1 MIEKIKALC
10 IKHREIVVYLIV
22 GVMTTIVAWAAKF
35 LWNIIFYA
43 GTPHPLPVQTTILTI
58 VEFVAGVA
66 FAYPTNRKWVF
77 QSTNPKILKE
87 AAGFVASRL
96 ATLGIQMLLNLLL
109 INVLN
114 MNFYL
119 ATVLIS
125 VVVVVSN
132 YVFSKLLVFRKKS
145 NEHHEEA

>member
-10 IKHREIVVYLIV
+10 IKHREIIVYLIV
-22 GVMTTIVAWAAKF
+22 GVMTTVVAWAAKF
-35 LWNIIFYA
+35 LWNIVFYA
-43 GTPHPLPVQTTILTI
+43 GTAHPLPVQTTILTI

-77 QSTNPKILKE
+77 QSTNPNILKE

-96 ATLGIQMLLNLLL
+96 ATLGIQMLLNLVL

-132 YVFSKLLVFRKKS
+132 YVFSKLLVFRKKV
-145 NEHHEEA
+145 

>member
-1 MIEKIKALC
+1 MIEKIKSLC
-10 IKHREIVVYLIV
+10 IKHREIIVYLIV
-22 GVMTTIVAWAAKF
+22 GVMTTVVAWAAKF
-35 LWNIIFYA
+35 LWNIVFYA
-43 GTPHPLPVQTTILTI
+43 GTAHPLPVQTTILTI

-77 QSTNPKILKE
+77 QSTNPNILKE

-96 ATLGIQMLLNLLL
+96 ATLGIQMLLNLVL

-132 YVFSKLLVFRKKS
+132 YVFSKLLVFRKKV
-145 NEHHEEA
+145 

>member
-1 MIEKIKALC
+1 MIAKIKALC
-10 IKHREIVVYLIV
+10 IKHREIIVYLIV

-43 GTPHPLPVQTTILTI
+43 GTAHPLPVQTTILTI
-58 VEFVAGVA
+58 VEFIAGVA

-77 QSTNPKILKE
+77 QSTNPNILKE
-87 AAGFVASRL
+87 AAGFIVSRL

-114 MNFYL
+114 INFYV

-132 YVFSKLLVFRKKS
+132 YVFSKLLVFRKKK
-145 NEHHEEA
+145 AD

>member
-10 IKHREIVVYLIV
+10 IKHREIIVYLIV
-22 GVMTTIVAWAAKF
+22 GVMTTVVAWAAKF
-35 LWNIIFYA
+35 LWNIVFYA
-43 GTPHPLPVQTTILTI
+43 GTAHPLPVQTTILTI

-77 QSTNPKILKE
+77 QSTNPNILKE

-96 ATLGIQMLLNLLL
+96 ATLGIQMLLNLVL

-132 YVFSKLLVFRKKS
+132 YVFSKLLVFRKKK
-145 NEHHEEA
+145 AD

>member
-1 MIEKIKALC
+1 MTERIKALC
-10 IKHREIVVYLIV
+10 IKHREILVYLVV
-22 GVMTTIVAWAAKF
+22 GVMTTIVAWGVKF

-43 GTPHPLPVQTTILTI
+43 GTAHPLPVQTTILTI

-77 QSTNPKILKE
+77 RSTNPNILKE

-125 VVVVVSN
+125 VVVVISN

-145 NEHHEEA
+145 TEKSAE

>member
-1 MIEKIKALC
+1 MIERIKALC
-10 IKHREIVVYLIV
+10 IKHREIIVYLIV
-22 GVMTTIVAWAAKF
+22 GVMTTVVAWAAKF
-35 LWNIIFYA
+35 LWNIVFYA
-43 GTPHPLPVQTTILTI
+43 GTAHPLPVQTTILTI

-77 QSTNPKILKE
+77 QSTNPNILKE

-96 ATLGIQMLLNLLL
+96 ATLGIQMLLNLVL

-132 YVFSKLLVFRKKS
+132 YVFSKLLVFRKKK
-145 NEHHEEA
+145 AD

>member
-1 MIEKIKALC
+1 MTDKIRALC
-10 IKHREIVVYLIV
+10 IKHREIIVYLIV
-22 GVMTTIVAWAAKF
+22 GVLTTIFVWGVKF

-43 GTPHPLPVQTTILTI
+43 GTAHPLPVQTTILTI

-77 QSTNPKILKE
+77 RSTNPNILKE
-87 AAGFVASRL
+87 ATGFVAARL
-96 ATLGIQMLLNLLL
+96 ATLGIQMLLNLVL
-109 INVLN
+109 INVLG
-114 MNFYL
+114 MNFYI

-132 YVFSKLLVFRKKS
+132 YVFSKLLVFRKKA
-145 NEHHEEA
+145 E